1 MIDISM
7 IELLRVIADSGLLIL
22 TWLVQLVI
30 YPSFLYFSKEDF
42 LIWHKPY
49 TSRMTIVVMP
59 LMLLQIGVAC
69 WQLYFFRETFDI
81 LYFLLVISTWAI
93 TFIKAIP
100 LHAALEKD
108 PERATIQELIKVHT
122 WRTMMW
128 SLVFIVGIVYLF

>member
-1 MIDISM
+1 MIEISF
-7 IELLRVIADSGLLIL
+7 IELLRVIADTGLLIL

-30 YPSFLYFSKEDF
+30 YPSFLYYSKKDF

-69 WQLYFFRETFDI
+69 WQVYFDFNHFHL

-100 LHAALEKD
+100 LHAALEKN
-108 PERATIQELIKVHT
+108 PERITIQQLIKVHT
-122 WRTMMW
+122 WRTVVW
-128 SLVFIVGIVYLF
+128 SLIFGIGVWKLF